1 VNWRET
7 RERLIGCGVNAAR
20 LPEIW
25 RAKIDLSGVS
35 LRGANLSCAYLR
47 GANLSEADLHGTFLS
62 FAILNEANLRNTN
75 LGVAYLRGAILRDA
89 NLSGADLSCTTLR
102 GALLHGADLSGIKTN
117 HLTIGIHEA
126 PEGALIGWGKKSGH
140 IVKMLIP
147 AGAPRSCGTTRK
159 YRAAWVETLEIE
171 NGVTRLEHQTDYGTG
186 TYEVGAITRADS
198 WDEDRWTECSH
209 GIHFFLT
216 REEAEAWG

>member
-7 RERLIGCGVNAAR
+7 RERLIECGIAPAR
-20 LPEIW
+20 LPYTW

-47 GANLSEADLHGTFLS
+47 GANLSEADLHGAFLS
-62 FAILNEANLRNTN
+62 FAILNEANLSNAN
-75 LGVAYLRGAILRDA
+75 LCAAYLRGATLRDA
-89 NLSGADLSCTTLR
+89 NLSGADLSGTTLR
-102 GALLHGADLSGIKTN
+102 GALLHDADLSGIRTN
-117 HLTIGIHEA
+117 CLTTGIHKA

-140 IVKMLIP
+140 IVKMLM
-147 AGAPRSCGTTRK
+147 RK
-159 YRAAWVETLEIE
+159 YRAAWVKTLEIDD
-171 NGVTRLEHQTDYGTG
+171 GVTLRVEHWTGYGTVIY
-186 TYEVGAITRADS
+186 YEVGAMTRADS
-198 WDEDRWTECSH
+198 WDEDRWNECSH